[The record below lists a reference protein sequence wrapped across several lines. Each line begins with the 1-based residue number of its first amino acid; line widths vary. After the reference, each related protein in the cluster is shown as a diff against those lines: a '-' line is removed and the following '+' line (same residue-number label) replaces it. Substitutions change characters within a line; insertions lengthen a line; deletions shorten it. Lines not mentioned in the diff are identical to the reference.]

1 MLAIQMLS
9 HALFALFYT
18 EINVKSSHFLFFIAC
33 ESPLSKGGSEGVWK
47 DRWLQYNV
55 LLKL

>member
-1 MLAIQMLS
+1 MLS